1 MARKLAKST
10 VTKFK
15 KRLEDERGRLEALLK
30 ELEEEREQAKA
41 SESASERNPSADSV
55 EGGTMAFEYEKEL
68 SIAANTEDLLRKVK
82 NAEQRIKNNSYGICE
97 GCETAIPVARLE
109 ALPYT
114 TVCVSCASRR

>member
-10 VTKFK
+10 VTRFQ
-15 KRLEDERGRLEALLK
+15 KRLA
-30 ELEEEREQAKA
+30 EERERLEHLLREMAEEREEAKA

-82 NAEQRIKNNSYGICE
+82 NAEERIKTNNYGICE
-97 GCETAIPVARLE
+97 SCGESIPVARLE
-109 ALPYT
+109 ALPYST
-114 TVCVSCASRR
+114 LCVSCASRR

>member
-15 KRLEDERGRLEALLK
+15 KRLETERERLEDLLK
-30 ELEEEREQAKA
+30 ELEEEREEAKA

-55 EGGTMAFEYEKEL
+55 EGGSMAFEYEKEL

-82 NAEQRIKNNSYGICE
+82 HAEERIADKSYGSCE
-97 GCETAIPVARLE
+97 VCGDAIPVARLE

>member
-10 VTKFK
+10 ITKFK
-15 KRLEDERGRLEALLK
+15 KRLESERERLEDLLQ
-30 ELEEEREQAKA
+30 EMEEEREEAKA
-41 SESASERNPSADSV
+41 SESASERNPSVDSV
-55 EGGTMAFEYEKEL
+55 EGGSMAFEYEKEL

-82 NAEQRIKNNSYGICE
+82 NAEARIADKTYGICE
-97 GCETAIPVARLE
+97 SCGNAIPVARLE